1 MNVKPPTTT
10 THLGSRREANPNI
23 TYMEDQFMDAEERT
37 TSLALFIESV
47 TGTYYETEPTT
58 VFKRFPAK
66 GKGPNNT
73 SCSVITD
80 ETQSWACIKDW
91 STDETF
97 YWFANNLT
105 PDPRDVYRERTPR
118 EDHAQSERHRNA
130 AIKAMKFYGALDPA
144 PASHPYLIKKGIKPH
159 NARLDGHDLVNAL
172 EDVDGNIYNVQSI
185 AENGR
190 KYFAKGGRVKGLF
203 IRLGDFKSADTVIAC
218 EGWATGATIHERT
231 GLPVAVALSTGN
243 LLHVCTALLE
253 HRHSP
258 NDIIIAAD
266 NDHRTKGNPG
276 IRYAMEAAQ
285 ELGLITTY
293 LNFPCS
299 RGDACR
305 CTDFNDCANCEMGG
319 GQWDS
324 DC

>member
-10 THLGSRREANPNI
+10 SHPGSRQEINPDI
-23 TYMEDQFMDAEERT
+23 DHTELEPMDEELRAEK
-37 TSLALFIESV
+37 LALFIQSV
-47 TGTYYETEPTT
+47 TGTYYLTGPTL
-58 VFKRFPAK
+58 VFKRFSAE
-66 GKGPNNT
+66 GKGPDNK
-73 SCSVITD
+73 SCSVITNED
-80 ETQSWACIKDW
+80 LTRAHLKNW
-91 STDETF
+91 STGKSF
-97 YWFANNLT
+97 NWFDDGFT
-105 PDPRDVYRERTPR
+105 PGPEERYRERTPQV
-118 EDHAQSERHRNA
+118 DHDQSERHRNA
-130 AIKAMKFYGALDPA
+130 AIKAMKFYWSLDPA

-159 NARLDGHDLVNAL
+159 NARLNGHDLVNAL
-172 EDVDGNIYNVQSI
+172 EDVYGNIYNVQSI
-185 AENGR
+185 GENGR

-203 IRLGDFKSADTVIAC
+203 IRLGDFKASDTVIVC
-218 EGWATGATIHERT
+218 EGLATGATIHERT

-243 LLHVCTALLE
+243 LLSVCTALLE
-253 HRHSP
+253 HRDSP
-258 NDIIIAAD
+258 DDIIIAAD

-319 GQWDS
+319 GQWDF
-324 DC
+324 D